1 MPYIKVTTIV
11 IRDPQD
17 KAIVQD
23 YDYIPEKRGEKIE
36 KVSSSRYLTE
46 VNCCLKLSVIS
57 DILRRPPKFEKNL
70 PMYLDYFD

>member
-23 YDYIPEKRGEKIE
+23 YDYIPEKEEKKIE
-36 KVSSSRYLTE
+36 KVSSSRYLTK
-46 VNCCLKLSVIS
+46 VYRCLKLSVFLNFMEFKYSKKATKI
-57 DILRRPPKFEKNL
+57 
-70 PMYLDYFD
+70 

>member
-23 YDYIPEKRGEKIE
+23 YDYIPEKRGEKNRKSE
-36 KVSSSRYLTE
+36 FK
-46 VNCCLKLSVIS
+46 
-57 DILRRPPKFEKNL
+57 
-70 PMYLDYFD
+70 